1 MTAIPSKYFGIGPYR
16 AEQIGPVWWAVMNR
30 HGINCL
36 NFLEKPGAVVT
47 TEPHAK
53 RIADEWNARTE
64 PFPERIEIYVAPVTI
79 PMTDAEMASYVLSR
93 RYNWET
99 KRWA

>member
-36 NFLEKPGAVVT
+36 NFLEKPGAVVWYLT
-47 TEPHAK
+47 
-53 RIADEWNARTE
+53 
-64 PFPERIEIYVAPVTI
+64 
-79 PMTDAEMASYVLSR
+79 
-93 RYNWET
+93 
-99 KRWA
+99 